1 MQTIKEK
8 IAKKHILGIA
18 LRTSNE
24 KGRAEKEIP
33 AHWNRFFAD
42 GIADKIPNKLNN
54 TIFSLYTDYEGD
66 FTKPYSCIIGY
77 EVPDLNNVPEGL
89 TGKVI
94 PEAEYAFF
102 PATGKFPESV
112 VATWQKVW
120 TSPIKRAYTIDFEVY
135 PFDASQIS
143 PEIKIYISLQI

>member
-1 MQTIKEK
+1 MQEK
-8 IAKKHILGIA
+8 IGEKFILGIS

-24 KGRAEKEIP
+24 RAEKEIP
-33 AHWNRFFAD
+33 AHWERFFNER
-42 GIADKIPNKLNN
+42 IADKIPNKLCE

-77 EVPDLNNVPEGL
+77 EVADLNSIPVGL

-94 PEAEYAFF
+94 PAAEYALF

-112 VATWQKVW
+112 VTAWQKIW
-120 TSPIKRAYTIDFEVY
+120 ASPIIRAYTVDFEVY
-135 PFDASQIS
+135 PPQFALQNN
-143 PEIKIYISLQI
+143 PEIKIYVALQAS